1 MKYIY
6 FSLYSLLL
14 SSCFTF
20 WMKSSVCIWME
31 FSVYNPE
38 NFESWQ
44 DPLTMTFFAGKF
56 LKTCIFAQIASVFC
70 NLVFKAQFLKV
81 ICWLMVELSGHRFKQ
96 SFQKYRFFIALN
108 TVPSFFKGVY
118 FRSIWEK
125 VEIWRL
131 TLSFNPEANP
141 KLNPWG

>member
-1 MKYIY
+1 MEYIY

-20 WMKSSVCIWME
+20 WMKSSVCISIE
-31 FSVYNPE
+31 FSLYDPE

-44 DPLTMTFFAGKF
+44 DPPDHNVFAGKF
-56 LKTCIFAQIASVFC
+56 FKTCIFAQIASVFC
-70 NLVFKAQFLKV
+70 KFKAQFLKV
-81 ICWLMVELSGHRFKQ
+81 ICWLMVELSGHRFEQ

-118 FRSIWEK
+118 FRLIWEK

-131 TLSFNPEANP
+131 TLSFNLEANP

>member
-1 MKYIY
+1 
-6 FSLYSLLL
+6 
-14 SSCFTF
+14 
-20 WMKSSVCIWME
+20 ME

-38 NFESWQ
+38 KFESWQ

-70 NLVFKAQFLKV
+70 NLVFKARFLKV

-118 FRSIWEK
+118 FRLIWEK
-125 VEIWRL
+125 EEIWKHKEDVSITL
-131 TLSFNPEANP
+131 TVTLTPEAFNP
-141 KLNPWG
+141 KLTP

>member
-6 FSLYSLLL
+6 FSVYSLLL

-20 WMKSSVCIWME
+20 WIWIEISLLKSTWFWKLAGSPDHSV
-31 FSVYNPE
+31 
-38 NFESWQ
+38 
-44 DPLTMTFFAGKF
+44 FAGKF
-56 LKTCIFAQIASVFC
+56 LKTCIFAQIVSVFC

-81 ICWLMVELSGHRFKQ
+81 ICGLMVELSRHRFKQ

-118 FRSIWEK
+118 FRLIWEK

-131 TLSFNPEANP
+131 TLSFNPEVNP